1 MLGPYIRSNIKK
13 NSGFSL
19 AEVVMIIVI
28 TGYCMIPIIGSLQN
42 GAAKTQQI
50 NHRKRLQ
57 MIVRNKLNE
66 CISNITFERGLP
78 ETGARFFYWPPPKDD
93 ELASWTFTSVDSKA
107 FWATATKDIYLLETT
122 MAEEI
127 QFENE
132 GSSSNVD
139 SELIATQPLTLKK
152 LIVRASYY
160 ATYPVD
166 LYTETIDIASDG
178 TQIWN
183 DINSN
188 GVRDQYDSN
197 GDAVIDGSD
206 EIEPW
211 VMVETLAPMID
222 VPEETAA
229 AYTFVNI
236 PVKRT
241 PDKIYVSNTQGQTQ
255 HVHLFDPESLTES
268 GKISFTPD
276 NCLGHIAVHPSGKWL
291 AAQKMSFGRLIP
303 VEKGM
308 PDYLNSGKHYFYSSS
323 GAIKNGDLNELRKDR
338 GMAFRQDGRYLA
350 MAEHKTG
357 NLIIYNLS
365 AFFTATYSA
374 TIADARSV
382 VTQKTIDIKDGL
394 SDKTSDLCVGD
405 DGFVYIA
412 YEDKEKIARVNLY
425 QNPTPAKPEIFN
437 VSGKAKGGVCV
448 SRDGRY
454 LFVATEDKTYQIKI
468 NPYSFKDSEII
479 YSPTL
484 PEQDEIKDIQ
494 VSSDNKYLVVSL
506 KRDSGAS
513 TGYRDF
519 IYIIELPLNSSN
531 TNSSN
536 FRKVKS
542 KYGDMSYLA
551 KASPNLDKI
560 VFEYFD
566 DYSWQASSKK
576 KNTKLVTFKISEFAA
591 LSPGASVA
599 DDNSLLK
606 RFTFPDR
613 KAEMAD
619 IAARVPEYVY
629 VGTENGLIECI
640 DLHRME
646 KNDERLISLATG
658 KKAKSISLNPAGTK
672 ILVSDL
678 SNNWGKAYD
687 LKKMSL
693 ITTGDTIWG
702 GGDVVKMAFDI
713 EDNSLAIKRHM
724 TDSANNGLYG
734 YDTNYSSR
742 LANLDISKD
751 FTPYDIVTMNDG
763 GLLVLSTR
771 TGGVTRLDWYGYE
784 ESNAEKYKKYATW
797 VSSADNFPPAFARK
811 IAINADDSLIAF
823 AVEDPDPTA
832 PNNEYVYIYDWF
844 NQNFGDKT
852 QIPGMIFE
860 LRNNTSTLSGPI
872 STKSN
877 LNLDLSFLNV
887 SANTHIKLID
897 AFTNSCTRYSQPLD
911 AYLKKFPGN
920 FFYENTYN
928 WFKQESS
935 RFFGYYRPQKT
946 YQSAALCVRDGGKFL
961 IDGRGESLNWGAGGH
976 FQKSYPLSGID
987 AYTGY
992 PLQIEHSSNSDYPNG
1007 TCLLVSTSADPGHY
1021 YNGGT
1026 SSQGM
1031 NFSYNGSTLVG
1042 VKDSDLGT
1050 AITFAPIPETDTKAL
1065 NFAPQFLHR
1074 VKIPGAFQNSVEMV
1088 FSRDIAS
1095 PTIYCLNKKTGLM
1108 VIQPFGGDKIPFML
1122 NGKFNDYHGTGSTIN
1137 TGAYCTGLAIS
1148 NDGQKLL
1155 ITTKSGVDAQV
1166 GNKIYFMDISA
1177 TPDES
1182 PHYLKIVKSEQ
1193 LMGEPISIAT
1203 RPFTRYKSKSN
1214 VYEHVAELPTGVP
1227 GYNTSAL
1234 ASGGI
1239 YIAEGT
1245 EARYSSSHRAGIHKF
1260 DPYTNNVSSF
1270 NLSAAVKFPGVCSYE
1285 GDVFVITGE
1294 VDEIQRF
1301 RPNIGK
1307 TSYSGEEKWS
1317 TSNYWSESGVKS
1329 SYSQTD
1335 FEDKKAFNGISM
1347 WTDTGTIYS
1356 NCWRAPTG
1364 NWIQYD
1370 FKAPIPIGKIKIV
1383 SKSSVD
1389 PSTLGS
1395 FVQHPAKDIK
1405 IYGTN
1410 DGSTLVLLKEFTL
1423 ADSSSMQE
1431 IPINTYRGFRYY
1443 RIETVSNYCGCGE
1456 TDIYEIEF
1464 WGPKSKKSTRDDN
1477 SIIRSPITDVLSA
1490 TITPYGIV
1498 FGGGSSGTANDEF
1511 FVYWPHAKQGDE
1523 WGLCRELPKFPQTIA
1538 DHNLIYHKDRLYCLF
1553 GASNHDQDPY
1563 DKIRTF
1569 DFANNSW
1576 NTSIINLA
1584 DDSSDI
1590 KCAAAAS
1597 FGDEIYVFGGSEED
1611 DFSNITSKAFA
1622 WNPIKNTKRAL
1633 GNVPQT
1639 KNTSDALAL
1648 RTGMLTAVRVGPYI
1662 YLIGGM
1668 SNDPNS
1674 TSSSGKEILRYIP

>member
-1 MLGPYIRSNIKK
+1 MRSNLKK

-197 GDAVIDGSD
+197 GDSVIDGSD
-206 EIEPW
+206 ETEPW
-211 VMVETLAPMID
+211 VMVEALAPMID

-236 PVKRT
+236 PVKRA
-241 PDKIYVSNTQGQTQ
+241 PDKIYVSNTQGKTQ

-338 GMAFRQDGRYLA
+338 GMAFRQDGRYIA

-437 VSGKAKGGVCV
+437 VSGKVKGGVCI

-454 LFVATEDKTYQIKI
+454 LFVATEDRTYQIKI
-468 NPYSFKDSEII
+468 NPYSFKNSEII

-506 KRDSGAS
+506 KRDSGVS

-536 FRKVKS
+536 FRKIKS

-619 IAARVPEYVY
+619 IATRVPEYVY

-646 KNDERLISLATG
+646 KNDERQISLATG
-658 KKAKSISLNPAGTK
+658 KKATKLGINPAGTK
-672 ILVSDL
+672 LLVTDPSA
-678 SNNWGKAYD
+678 NWGKTYNLKTLTEFTEPSASNIWQNGDPEKMFFD
-687 LKKMSL
+687 L
-693 ITTGDTIWG
+693 
-702 GGDVVKMAFDI
+702 
-713 EDNSLAIKRHM
+713 EDNAIGIKRS
-724 TDSANNGLYG
+724 TSLGSNGIYG
-734 YDTNYSSR
+734 YKPDFSTVV
-742 LANLDISKD
+742 ANLDITPD
-751 FTPYDIVTMNDG
+751 FSPYDAVAMNDG

-771 TGGVTRLDWYGYE
+771 AGGVTRLDWYGYE
-784 ESNAEKYKKYATW
+784 ESLPQKYKKYATW

-811 IAINADDSLIAF
+811 IAISADDSLIAF
-823 AVEDPDPTA
+823 AVEDPNPAA

-860 LRNNTSTLSGPI
+860 LRDNPTDLTGTI
-872 STKSN
+872 SDLAGISLDMNFWKKSANSN
-877 LNLDLSFLNV
+877 L
-887 SANTHIKLID
+887 KLTD
-897 AFTNSCTRYSQPLD
+897 AFTHYCSKYNTDFSNYVKS
-911 AYLKKFPGN
+911 YPGN
-920 FFYENTYN
+920 IFYDIIGYN
-928 WFKQESS
+928 WFYDESS
-935 RFFGYYRPQKT
+935 RFFGYYRPKQT
-946 YQSAALCVRDGGKFL
+946 YQSIALLVRDGGRYF
-961 IDGRGESLNWGAGGH
+961 IDGRGNSLQFGTGTTH
-976 FQKSYPLSGID
+976 REKTYPLYGANAYSGHQIQID
-987 AYTGY
+987 HTSPSGDNA
-992 PLQIEHSSNSDYPNG
+992 NG
-1007 TCLLVSTSADPGHY
+1007 VALLVSTATDPNHY
-1021 YNGGT
+1021 ST
-1026 SSQGM
+1026 SDSMTFKTISSKIVGAED
-1031 NFSYNGSTLVG
+1031 STLSSTSY
-1042 VKDSDLGT
+1042 KR
-1050 AITFAPIPETDTKAL
+1050 IPEADTKAL

-1148 NDGQKLL
+1148 NDGQRLL
-1155 ITTKSGVDAQV
+1155 ITTKSGVDTQV

-1214 VYEHVAELPTGVP
+1214 VYEHVAALPTGVP
-1227 GYNTSAL
+1227 GFNTSTL

-1245 EARYSSSHRAGIHKF
+1245 EARYSSGHRTGLHKF
-1260 DPYTNNVSSF
+1260 DPYTNNISTY
-1270 NLSAAVKFPGVCSYE
+1270 NLPTAVKFPGVCSYE

-1301 RPNIGK
+1301 HTASK
-1307 TSYSGEEKWS
+1307 LTSHSASTRWNTVGDYQYSK
-1317 TSNYWSESGVKS
+1317 VKS
-1329 SYSQTD
+1329 SATD
-1335 FEDKKAFNGISM
+1335 GGTGGDYCETMAFNGITT
-1347 WTDTGTIYS
+1347 WTQVSGVWYS

-1364 NWIQYD
+1364 SWVQYD
-1370 FKAPIPIGKIKIV
+1370 FKVPVPIGKVKIIGQ
-1383 SKSSVD
+1383 SSTTPPGPFVRHAAQD
-1389 PSTLGS
+1389 IEIYGS
-1395 FVQHPAKDIK
+1395 DDGVNTILLAKD
-1405 IYGTN
+1405 
-1410 DGSTLVLLKEFTL
+1410 TLPNNPSGKDIL
-1423 ADSSSMQE
+1423 
-1431 IPINTYRGFRYY
+1431 INNYKGFRYY
-1443 RIETVSNYCGCGE
+1443 RVKTVSNYCGCPE

-1523 WGLCRELPKFPQTIA
+1523 WGLCRELPKFPQTIS
-1538 DHNLIYHKDRLYCLF
+1538 DHNLIYHKDKLYCLF
-1553 GASNHDQDPY
+1553 GASNNDQDPY
-1563 DKIRTF
+1563 DKIRAF
-1569 DFANNSW
+1569 NFSSNSW
-1576 NTSIINLA
+1576 DSSTTTLS
-1584 DDSSDI
+1584 DDSSEI
-1590 KCAAAAS
+1590 KCAAAVS
-1597 FGDEIYVFGGSEED
+1597 FGDEIYVFGGSEEG
-1611 DFSNITSKAFA
+1611 DFSDITSKAFA
-1622 WNPIKNTKRAL
+1622 WNPTANKKRAL
-1633 GNVPQT
+1633 SNVPQT
-1639 KNTSDALAL
+1639 KNTSNALAL